1 MAGGGG
7 GGLQAGA
14 GGVVAAAGTGTEST
28 LALTPGPTRL
38 TAWRLVKSKFAAGA
52 MSGEGAATFGGR
64 WNGVGTKVVYAS
76 QSASLAMLE
85 ILVHLGDAAELR
97 QYIMIPLTFSA
108 DLVRQFP
115 GEQLPKGWDAPT
127 PVPATQQLGDGFV
140 AARESAILAVPSV
153 VMPQEFNFVINP
165 AHPDF
170 SRITIGPTLK
180 VPFDSRLRGMK

>member
-7 GGLQAGA
+7 LPAGA
-14 GGVVAAAGTGTEST
+14 GGVVAAAESS